1 VFDPN
6 INDISH
12 YNTEMSKSLIDKAFF
27 LDKVDA
33 DIFVDFGCADG
44 SLIEFIERMFPDT
57 ICIGYD
63 VSKEMLVQARTK
75 TQAPLFNTWADLMGY
90 LSLVRTGK
98 RVAVICNSLIHEVYA
113 YGDAASVA
121 EFWGQIYGSEF
132 DYVIIRDMCVS
143 ENVNRKSDPVSVARV
158 RKAYDRS
165 RLREFEAEWG
175 VLDANWSLVHFLLK
189 YRYTTNWAREVKE
202 NYLPVTFETL
212 LAMAPADYDPH
223 YVDHFILPFIRQ
235 EARKDLGIDI
245 VDNTHVKLILERK
258 TG

>member
-1 VFDPN
+1 MFDPK
-6 INDISH
+6 INDIGY
-12 YNTEMSKSLIDKAFF
+12 YNTEMRKSLIDKAFF
-27 LDKVDA
+27 LDKVEA

-44 SLIEFIERMFPDT
+44 ALIEFIERMFPDT
-57 ICIGYD
+57 VCIGYD
-63 VSKEMLVQARTK
+63 INKEMLKTASTK
-75 TQAPLFNTWADLMGY
+75 TDAPLFSDWSELMAY
-90 LSLVRTGK
+90 LETIRAGK
-98 RVAVICNSLIHEVYA
+98 RVAVICNSLIHEIYA

-121 EFWGQIYGSEF
+121 DFWRQIYGSDF

-189 YRYTTNWAREVKE
+189 YRYTKNWAREVKE

-212 LAMAPADYDPH
+212 LAMVPDNYDPH
-223 YVDHFILPFIRQ
+223 YVDHFILPFIRS
-235 EARKDLGIDI
+235 EARRDLGIDI
-245 VDNTHVKLILERK
+245 VDNTHVKLILEK
-258 TG
+258 V